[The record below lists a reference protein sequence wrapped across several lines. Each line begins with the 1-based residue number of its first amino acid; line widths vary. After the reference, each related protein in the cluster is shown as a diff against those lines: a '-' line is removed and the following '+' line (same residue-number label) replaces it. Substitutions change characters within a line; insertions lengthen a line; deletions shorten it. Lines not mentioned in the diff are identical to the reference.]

1 MDMDIIGI
9 IAGLVV
15 GVSVTVILLKLF
27 KPKIDASSIDI
38 LNKENAGKDSII
50 RSLEIENAKL
60 ESQFE
65 SLQSIKNKIESNLS
79 EVEKSFEL
87 TSIQHA
93 SIKTKVENLEIS
105 NVELSKNSN
114 TLTQQKESLQNEK
127 SELSSKVSALEA
139 INQNLQVQQK
149 EIADVEKRFNT
160 EFENIAGRLIK
171 QNSESLTKNS
181 SSSLNNILN
190 PLKED
195 LERFKKNID
204 DKYLK
209 EAESK
214 ASLKSEIESLVKLN
228 EQLSDDAHNLTKAL
242 TGSNKHQGNWG
253 EIVLERVLERSGLN
267 KGSEYK
273 LQEHITTADG
283 SRRIPDAVV
292 FLPDHKHIIIDSK
305 VSLTAYQRMV
315 NAGNS
320 EVEKAELKLHVTS
333 LKSHIKELGDKSY
346 YDTKEFNSPDF
357 TLMFLPIEAS
367 FSVALREDTELFN
380 YAWERNI
387 VIVSPTTL
395 LATLRTIESTWKHE
409 RQTRNVL
416 EIARVGG
423 TLFDKFVGFVE
434 DLKKIEKGIKQSQL
448 AYDSAFNKLQSGKGN
463 IIGQTERLKSLGAK
477 AKKSLPSDVLDENFE
492 NAIETN
498 TNEVI

>member
-1 MDMDIIGI
+1 MDIIGI
-9 IAGLVV
+9 IAGLVI
-15 GVSVTVILLKLF
+15 GVIITFILIRILS
-27 KPKIDASSIDI
+27 PKNEGTETSI
-38 LNKENAGKDSII
+38 LENALIEKEKVI
-50 RSLEIENAKL
+50 RQLEIEKAT
-60 ESQFE
+60 
-65 SLQSIKNKIESNLS
+65 IESERNSFKDNSQKLTASNSELDAKYVRINSEFAAIKTTAENLTKINLKYESENLS
-79 EVEKSFEL
+79 LTKEKNEL
-87 TSIQHA
+87 ISI
-93 SIKTKVENLEIS
+93 N
-105 NVELSKNSN
+105 
-114 TLTQQKESLQNEK
+114 
-127 SELSSKVSALEA
+127 SELKSQVSSLKSINENMVS
-139 INQNLQVQQK
+139 QQA
-149 EIADVEKRFNT
+149 EIADVEKRFNK
-160 EFENIAGRLIK
+160 EFENIAGRLI
-171 QNSESLTKNS
+171 EKNAVTINQS
-181 SSSLNNILN
+181 SSQSLKNVLN

-209 EAESK
+209 EAEAK
-214 ASLKSEIESLVKLN
+214 ASLKTEIESLVKLN

-273 LQEHITTADG
+273 LQEHMTTEG
-283 SRRIPDAVV
+283 GTKRIPDAVV
-292 FLPDHKHIIIDSK
+292 FLPDDKHIIIDSK

-315 NAGNS
+315 NADTDA
-320 EVEKAELKLHVTS
+320 EQQVELKKHVIS
-333 LKSHIKELGDKSY
+333 LKSHIKELSDKTY
-346 YDTKEFNSPDF
+346 YDTKAFNSPDF

-423 TLFDKFVGFVE
+423 SLYDKFEGFVT
-434 DLKKIEKGIKQSQL
+434 DLKKIERGIQMSQT
-448 AYDSAFNKLQSGKGN
+448 AYTDAFNKLKDGRGSLTK
-463 IIGQTERLKSLGAK
+463 QTQKLKDLGAK
-477 AKKSLPSDVLDENFE
+477 AKKSLPSELLEDVEIKIESSTDE
-492 NAIETN
+492 
-498 TNEVI
+498 

>member
-1 MDMDIIGI
+1 MDIIGI
-9 IAGLVV
+9 ISGLVV
-15 GVSVTVILLKLF
+15 GVIVTVVLLKLF
-27 KPKIDASSIDI
+27 KPKNEASSMDT
-38 LNKENAGKDSII
+38 LRKENAEKESKI
-50 RSLEIENAKL
+50 RTLEIETAKL
-60 ESQFE
+60 ESQLE
-65 SLQSIKNKIESNLS
+65 SLQFIKNKIEVTLT
-79 EVEKSFEL
+79 EVEKNHDSI
-87 TSIQHA
+87 SIQHA
-93 SIKTKVENLEIS
+93 SLKTKVENLEHS
-105 NVELSKNSN
+105 NSELEKTS
-114 TLTQQKESLQNEK
+114 LRLAEQKEILQNEK

-139 INQNLQVQQK
+139 INKNLEVQQK
-149 EIADVEKRFNT
+149 ETADVEKRFNK

-171 QNSESLTKNS
+171 QNSESLTQNS

-214 ASLKSEIESLVKLN
+214 ASLKTEIESLVKLN

-273 LQEHITTADG
+273 LQEHITTEDG

-292 FLPDHKHIIIDSK
+292 FLPDDKHIIIDSK

-315 NAGNS
+315 NANS
-320 EVEKAELKLHVTS
+320 SEEEKAQLNLHVTS

-357 TLMFLPIEAS
+357 TLLFLPIEAS

-423 TLFDKFVGFVE
+423 TLFDKFVGFID

-492 NAIETN
+492 NAIEPN
-498 TNEVI
+498 IDEAI